1 MITGFQNSKCFV
13 YLTMTVMVLGQTS
26 GISKEM
32 GLRTGADRLKF
43 VSHPQGISRHYS
55 WYCSFVSCSFTPTET
70 VLTVGGGTLTAGTPL
85 LFRHVSNAKS
95 SRVFCPSNGVVTA
108 GTPLLFRHVSNAK
121 SSRVFCPSNGVVT
134 AGTSVLFRQFE
145 RQIFP
150 CFLAVC
156 LADNTFN
163 SSRKHSR

>member
-13 YLTMTVMVLGQTS
+13 YLTVTVMVLGQTS

-43 VSHPQGISRHYS
+43 VSQSQGIARRYS
-55 WYCSFVSCSFTPTET
+55 WYRSFANCSFTSTET
-70 VLTVGGGTLTAGTPL
+70 VLTVGGGT
-85 LFRHVSNAKS
+85 R
-95 SRVFCPSNGVVTA
+95 TA

-145 RQIFP
+145 RHIFP

-163 SSRKHSR
+163 SIRKHSR

>member
-70 VLTVGGGTLTAGTPL
+70 VLTVGGGHLLLERHSCLGMFRTPN
-85 LFRHVSNAKS
+85 RP
-95 SRVFCPSNGVVTA
+95 VFSVPVT
-108 GTPLLFRHVSNAK
+108 G
-121 SSRVFCPSNGVVT
+121 
-134 AGTSVLFRQFE
+134 
-145 RQIFP
+145 
-150 CFLAVC
+150 
-156 LADNTFN
+156 
-163 SSRKHSR
+163 

>member
-13 YLTMTVMVLGQTS
+13 YLTVTVMVLGQTS

-43 VSHPQGISRHYS
+43 VSHPQGISRRYS
-55 WYCSFVSCSFTPTET
+55 WYCSFVSCSFTSTET
-70 VLTVGGGTLTAGTPL
+70 VLTVGGGTL
-85 LFRHVSNAKS
+85 
-95 SRVFCPSNGVVTA
+95 TA

-163 SSRKHSR
+163 SSRKHSRWRLRDSFDDGCNED